1 MKTVAE
7 NRVPRGDGIAGAFSP
22 WTGPSKVAAAVLFAF
37 LAFPLQADPMTFR
50 VEPSRSGTPNSF
62 LIYAEGDIVPGTEF
76 LLQEILEDMPPS
88 EGGYKYR
95 EMFVNS
101 PGGDLG
107 TALKLGRLMREHGVQ
122 VTIGD
127 YWDSRTEEMAGIDA
141 VCLSAC
147 AYAVMGATSLYFD
160 DGISSTEVVRDGWGE
175 LGFHQFHDADVLS
188 NRETA
193 AFSGIDRLRDQFVAG
208 ELVSYLIEMGRSP
221 RIYAEVSNTPP
232 GEMLVVREE
241 LSRRMGLAEVSAEEA
256 AAMKRDETWT
266 ILPWGD
272 GLRLE
277 NLHYDHTGLRLFCEK
292 GHEDSAVLQ
301 ILKPTDPATGE
312 ITGTYASIDLERAEP
327 LLAEARIEWIDSEHR
342 RHYAEPIFTGVRPD
356 PDSSYDFLVEFRVRA
371 EDLRTMLGFPYFS
384 LSWLHAPGWNDPQM
398 QSKYTA
404 LMSLLYPIFP
414 ERRTSTDL
422 DIMWRNC
429 R

>member
-7 NRVPRGDGIAGAFSP
+7 NLVPSGDGISGAFSLWGRP
-22 WTGPSKVAAAVLFAF
+22 QKVTAVVLSAC
-37 LAFPLQADPMTFR
+37 LAVPLHADPMTFR

-62 LIYAEGDIVPGTEF
+62 LIYAEGDIVPGTEL

-88 EGGYKYR
+88 EGGFKYR

-127 YWDSRTEEMAGIDA
+127 YWDSRTEEMAGIKA
-141 VCLSAC
+141 NCHSAC
-147 AYAVMGATSLYFD
+147 AYAVMGATSLHFD
-160 DGISSTEVVRDGWGE
+160 DGISSTEVVREDWGE
-175 LGFHQFHDADVLS
+175 LGFHQFYDADILS
-188 NRETA
+188 NQETA
-193 AFSGIDRLRDQFVAG
+193 VFSGIDRLRDQFVAG

-221 RIYAEVSNTPP
+221 RIYAEVSSTPP
-232 GEMLVVREE
+232 GDMLAVREE

-256 AAMKRDETWT
+256 AAMKQDETWT

-277 NLHYDHTGLRLFCEK
+277 NLNYDHTGLRLFCEK
-292 GHEDSAVLQ
+292 GHDDSAVLQ
-301 ILKPTDPATGE
+301 ILKPVDPRTGE
-312 ITGTYASIDLERAEP
+312 ITGPYASIDPEEAEP
-327 LLAEARIEWIDSEHR
+327 LLAEARIEWSDSDYQ
-342 RHYAEPIFTGVRPD
+342 RHYAEPLFMGVRPD
-356 PDSSYDFLVEFRVRA
+356 PDSSYDLLVEYEVRA
-371 EDLRTMLGFPYFS
+371 EDLRTMLGFPYFT
-384 LSWLHAPGWNDPQM
+384 LSWLHTPRWNDPQT

-404 LMSLLYPIFP
+404 LMTLVHGAYP
-414 ERRTSTDL
+414 EKRTPTDL